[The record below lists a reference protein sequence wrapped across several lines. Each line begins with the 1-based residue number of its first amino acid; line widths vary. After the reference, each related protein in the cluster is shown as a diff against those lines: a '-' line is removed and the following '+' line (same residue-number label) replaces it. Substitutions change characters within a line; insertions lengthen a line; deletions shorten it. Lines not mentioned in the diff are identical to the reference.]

1 MLVISLIIWE
11 LYTPLKTNNLVGTMI
26 PVLPT
31 EPPPLPPLRTSSP
44 KETGGSSFSNAFCL
58 SDQLFQISP
67 RQPTLYYFNIPS
79 VLDKAS
85 VIKDA
90 INYIQQ
96 LQLQEQLAKT
106 QIEIMKME
114 NNNNPDTEEQP
125 RLPPLLG
132 SHNTDVFNSSSSPI
146 QLLQHTVM
154 PMGDNTLLVSI
165 TCTKRTGT
173 IVKLCQLFESLN
185 LKIITANIT
194 ALPAGTLLN
203 TLTIEAD
210 EREKE
215 GLKMQ
220 IETAIAALID
230 PHSHMMS

>member
-1 MLVISLIIWE
+1 MENIENAGDFTNHLGTVYSLENQQLSWD
-11 LYTPLKTNNLVGTMI
+11 YDSSSPDGAASSSASKNLVSERNRRKQ
-26 PVLPT
+26 LQQR
-31 EPPPLPPLRTSSP
+31 LLSLRSVVP
-44 KETGGSSFSNAFCL
+44 
-58 SDQLFQISP
+58 
-67 RQPTLYYFNIPS
+67 NITK
-79 VLDKAS
+79 LDKAS